1 MWHYKYV
8 FHVDF
13 FSFTHTHPPT
23 QGVILV
29 YDITNL
35 KSFSMLTKWMTMLS
49 EVRGGQNNCI
59 THAQKQKYN
68 RL

>member
-1 MWHYKYV
+1 MWHCKYV

-13 FSFTHTHPPT
+13 FLFYTHTHT

-29 YDITNL
+29 YDITVLN
-35 KSFSMLTKWMTMLS
+35 SFTMLTKWMTMLS
-49 EVRGGQNNCI
+49 EVRGGQNICTI
-59 THAQKQKYN
+59 HTRKQKYN